1 MIQIPRYLRVHVSY
15 FLNFDSPLLSLK
27 RIFSPFEVADLHIA
41 PPPHTH
47 TSHKW
52 YFVLV
57 FFGFDLPLFVVHR
70 FEFDASE
77 KADPSQYI
85 LFREA
90 VVSTPNEDESDL
102 TEDDLKAIAKEQ
114 MNSQV
119 LQSNCFGYLKI

>member
-1 MIQIPRYLRVHVSY
+1 MMFCPWL
-15 FLNFDSPLLSLK
+15 
-27 RIFSPFEVADLHIA
+27 
-41 PPPHTH
+41 
-47 TSHKW
+47 
-52 YFVLV
+52 
-57 FFGFDLPLFVVHR
+57 FGFDLLLSVVHR

-77 KADPSQYI
+77 KAVPSQYI

-119 LQSNCFGYLKI
+119 L